1 MIAEIILNSNAK
13 QLNRVFDYRI
23 PENLASKIK
32 IGSRVLVP
40 FSNRKELEEGFVV
53 NIKDVSPYKVKD
65 IVKVDETEYIN
76 QKNIDLAK
84 WMARRYFCNIS
95 DCIKLMLPPGT
106 TTKILENRVR
116 EKNASFVYLKK
127 EPEEIDEAIENKQV
141 KSEKQIRAL
150 RFLIENEGG
159 VLVSDLEIFADVS
172 RAVLHTLEKNGYIEI
187 VERQVERNPFIHK
200 AIKQD
205 KDLILTDEQKNAYQT
220 ICDAIEDHLYS
231 EFLLFGVTGSGKT
244 EVYLQLIE
252 KILQD
257 GKTSIMLVPE
267 ISLTPQTVD
276 RFISRFGEEKIAI
289 LHSKLSVGERYDQ
302 WNKIRQGKA
311 KVVIRSTFCY
321 FCTCV
326 QPWNYNYR

>member
-1 MIAEIILNSNAK
+1 MIAEVILNSNAK
-13 QLNRVFDYRI
+13 QLNRVFDYQI
-23 PENLASKIK
+23 PENLVPNVK

-40 FSNRKELEEGFVV
+40 FSNRKVLEEGFVV
-53 NIKDVSPYKVKD
+53 KIKDTSPYKVKY
-65 IVKVDETEYIN
+65 ISEVDETEYIN
-76 QKNIDLAK
+76 QKNINLAE

-106 TTKILENRVR
+106 TTKVIENRVK

-127 EPEEIDEAIENKQV
+127 EIDEIEEDIENSKI

-150 RFLIENEGG
+150 RFLLDNEG
-159 VLVSDLEIFADVS
+159 VLVSDLKIFADVS
-172 RAVLHTLEKNGYIEI
+172 RAVLNTLEKNGYIEI
-187 VERQVERNPFIHK
+187 IEKQVERNPFINK
-200 AIKQD
+200 TVKQD
-205 KDLILTDEQKNAYQT
+205 KDLVLTEEQKHAYQT
-220 ICDAIEDHLYS
+220 ICEAIEDNLYS

-252 KILQD
+252 KILQE

-276 RFISRFGEEKIAI
+276 RFISRFGEEKIAV

-302 WNKIRQGKA
+302 WNKIRNGKA
-311 KVVIRSTFCY
+311 KVVIRSSLGHI
-321 FCTCV
+321 CT
-326 QPWNYNYR
+326 YK